1 LIFAVIAV
9 EAVVRLARKERDP
22 MRRISLKVLIAAAI
36 SLVSLLLTIAVS
48 YVIGRDAVGRLEQQI
63 GQSLA
68 LLADEMQDK
77 LDRAMFER
85 LQSLDNMAAIGKIL
99 QKTEAPESLR
109 ASLERFRSA
118 YSDYSWIGFADR
130 DGKIVSAT
138 AGEYEG
144 RNVKDQIWFRKGLE
158 EPYVGDVK
166 IPNSSNSQRL
176 PHDGHGASDFIDL
189 AVPVSDKDS
198 TFGVLGATLSSDW
211 AEEVRDTLLGSM
223 KSAIPADVIVLNEA
237 RQVLFGPDDI
247 TGKTLD
253 LPSIRAARPGNASFA
268 VEQWPD
274 HTSYVTGFSK
284 SDGYRSYAGLHWIVL
299 VREHQRLAF
308 APVRSLQ
315 TNILM
320 SGGIF
325 AAIAAL
331 MAWVLA
337 GKLSRPLLQLADT
350 AEGLRRGQKLEFPQ
364 VGGYEEARILSQSLR
379 SLVKELDA
387 QRASLAAA
395 NQSLESQ
402 VRERT
407 QRLAEQNVGLEC
419 AKAEAESATEAKSR
433 FLAAASHD
441 LRQPLHALTL
451 FARALARRVSG
462 NEATTLVAQM
472 EEGLRGLKG
481 MFDAL
486 LNVSRL
492 DAKLIEPT
500 KTPVSV
506 AEIIERISVGSKVE
520 AEQNGLN
527 FISRTRDWVIETDA
541 ALLETII
548 RNLVSN
554 ALKFTKHGGVIL
566 AARHRSGRRV
576 IDVFDTGPGLSVER
590 RERIFEEF
598 SRADQRAYGVN
609 DGLGLGLSIARR
621 YAELLDMKILVSSRP
636 GRGSRFTIVL
646 PSGAV
651 IEQTPHPAP
660 LPKPETNI
668 YGMRI
673 LVLDDDPLIVAALT
687 RDLEDRGNL
696 VFGYQS
702 GAEAEAALNDG
713 LVIDAA
719 VLDFD
724 LRGPESGLE
733 FIKRIASNMDGDIPT
748 VLLSG
753 GTDSATLAILA
764 KSGRPWLTK
773 PADPEL
779 IAATLSAIL
788 KAHKVSLN
796 GSGAELGANA
806 GAG

>member
-1 LIFAVIAV
+1 
-9 EAVVRLARKERDP
+9 
-22 MRRISLKVLIAAAI
+22 MRRVSLKVLIAAAI
-36 SLVSLLLTIAVS
+36 SVVSLLLTIAVS
-48 YVIGRDAVGRLEQQI
+48 YVIGRDAVTRLEQEI

-85 LQSLDNMAAIGKIL
+85 LQSLDNMAALGRIL
-99 QKTEAPESLR
+99 QKADSQASLR
-109 ASLERFRSA
+109 TTLQRFQGA
-118 YSDYSWIGFADR
+118 YSDYSWIGFVDSS
-130 DGKIVSAT
+130 GKILSAT
-138 AGEYEG
+138 GGEYEG
-144 RNVKDQIWFRKGLE
+144 RNVKDQRWFQKGLHE
-158 EPYVGDVK
+158 EFVGDV
-166 IPNSSNSQRL
+166 RL
-176 PHDGHGASDFIDL
+176 PNTGDTPRIPHEGSGASDLIDL
-189 AVPVSDKDS
+189 AVPVVDGNE
-198 TFGVLGATLSSDW
+198 TIGVLGATLSSEW

-223 KSAIPADVIVLNEA
+223 KDAIPADVIVLNEA
-237 RQVLFGPDDI
+237 HQVLFGPDNI
-247 TGKTLD
+247 AGKTLD
-253 LPSIRAARPGNASFA
+253 LPSIRAARPGNADFA
-268 VEQWPD
+268 VERWPNGK
-274 HTSYVTGFSK
+274 SFVTGYSK
-284 SDGYRSYAGLHWIVL
+284 SDGYRSYSGLNWIVL
-299 VREHQRLAF
+299 VRENQRQAF

-315 TNILM
+315 KTIVI
-320 SGGIF
+320 SGTIF

-331 MAWVLA
+331 LAWILA
-337 GKLSRPLLQLADT
+337 SKLSQPLLQLADV
-350 AEGLRRGQKLEFPQ
+350 AERLRRGQKLEFPQ
-364 VGGYEEARILSQSLR
+364 VGGYQEARVLSQSLR

-407 QRLAEQNVGLEC
+407 QRLAEQNVGLEK
-419 AKAEAESATEAKSR
+419 AKAAAESATEAKSR

-451 FARALARRVSG
+451 FARALSRRVTG

-500 KTPVSV
+500 RTPVSI
-506 AEIIERISVGSKVE
+506 AEIIERVSVGSRVE
-520 AEQNGLN
+520 AEQNGLK
-527 FISRTRDWVIETDA
+527 FLSRSRDWIIETDP

-566 AARHRSGRRV
+566 AARYRNGERV
-576 IDVFDTGPGLSVER
+576 IDVYDTGPGLSNDR

-621 YAELLDMKILVSSRP
+621 YAELLGMKILVSSWP
-636 GRGSRFTIVL
+636 GSGSRFTIVL
-646 PSGAV
+646 PKNAV
-651 IEQTPHPAP
+651 VERIVHLPSPQAP
-660 LPKPETNI
+660 GTNV

-673 LVLDDDPLIVAALT
+673 LVLDDDPLIVSALT
-687 RDLEDRGNL
+687 RDLEDRGNV
-696 VFGYQS
+696 VFGYQRNTD
-702 GAEAEAALNDG
+702 AEAALDHG

-724 LRGPESGLE
+724 LRGTETGLE
-733 FIKRIASNMDGDIPT
+733 FITRMAAKLDTDIPS

-753 GTDSATLAILA
+753 GTESATLAVLA
-764 KSGRPWLTK
+764 KAGRPWLTK

-779 IAATLSAIL
+779 IAATLGAIL
-788 KAHKVSLN
+788 KAHKISRNELRTEF
-796 GSGAELGANA
+796 GAEMNA
-806 GAG
+806 G

>member
-1 LIFAVIAV
+1 
-9 EAVVRLARKERDP
+9 
-22 MRRISLKVLIAAAI
+22 MRRVSLKVLIAAAI
-36 SLVSLLLTIAVS
+36 SVVSFLLTISVS
-48 YVIGRDAVGRLEQQI
+48 YVVGRDAVNRLEQEI

-85 LQSLDNMAAIGKIL
+85 LQSLDNMAALGKLL
-99 QKTEAPESLR
+99 QKEDSPGALR
-109 ASLERFRSA
+109 ASLERFQSA
-118 YSDYSWIGFADR
+118 YSDYSWIGFADTN
-130 DGKIVSAT
+130 GKVLSAT
-138 AGEYEG
+138 GGEYEG
-144 RNVKDQIWFRKGLE
+144 RDVKKQAWFEKGLE
-158 EPYVGDVK
+158 EAYVGDVK
-166 IPNSSNSQRL
+166 PPNAPKTSRIPHEGR
-176 PHDGHGASDFIDL
+176 GASDFIDL
-189 AVPVSDKDS
+189 AVPVSGDKG
-198 TFGVLGATLSSDW
+198 TVGVLGATLSADW
-211 AEEVRDTLLGSM
+211 AEEMRDTLLGSM
-223 KSAIPADVIVLNEA
+223 KDSIPADVIVLNEE
-237 RQVLFGPDDI
+237 RQVLFGPDNI

-253 LPSIRAARPGNASFA
+253 LPSIRAAQPGKAGFA
-268 VEQWPD
+268 IERWPD
-274 HTSYVTGFSK
+274 NTSYVTGFSK
-284 SDGYRSYAGLHWIVL
+284 SDGYRSYTGLNWIFL
-299 VREHQRLAF
+299 VRENQKLAF

-315 TNILM
+315 RNILI

-325 AAIAAL
+325 AALAAIL
-331 MAWVLA
+331 AWILA
-337 GKLSRPLLQLADT
+337 SKLSQPLLQLADA
-350 AEGLRRGQKLEFPQ
+350 AEGLRRGRKIEFPQ

-379 SLVKELDA
+379 SMVKELDA

-407 QRLAEQNVGLEC
+407 QRLAEQNIGLER
-419 AKAEAESATEAKSR
+419 AKAAAESATEAKSR

-462 NEATTLVAQM
+462 GEATTLVVQM
-472 EEGLRGLKG
+472 EEGLRALKG

-506 AEIIERISVGSKVE
+506 AEVIERISVGSRVE
-520 AEQNGLN
+520 AEQNGLK
-527 FISRTRDWVIETDA
+527 FLSRTRDWVIETDA

-554 ALKFTKHGGVIL
+554 AMKFTKHGGVIL
-566 AARHRSGRRV
+566 AGRYRDGQRA
-576 IDVFDTGPGLSVER
+576 IDVYDTGPGLSVDRCEK
-590 RERIFEEF
+590 IFEEF

-621 YAELLDMKILVSSRP
+621 YAELLDMKILVSSRL
-636 GRGSRFTIVL
+636 GSGSRFTIVL
-646 PSGAV
+646 PKDAIVENGHRPQPLQSS
-651 IEQTPHPAP
+651 QTS
-660 LPKPETNI
+660 I

-687 RDLEDRGNL
+687 RDLEDRGNV
-696 VFGYQS
+696 VFGYQTT
-702 GAEAEAALNDG
+702 AEAEAALNNG

-724 LRGPESGLE
+724 LRASETGLE
-733 FIKRIASNMDGDIPT
+733 FIRRMAAKLDEDIPS

-788 KAHKVSLN
+788 KAHK
-796 GSGAELGANA
+796 GSQSGFDADLGANLNA
-806 GAG
+806 G

>member
-1 LIFAVIAV
+1 
-9 EAVVRLARKERDP
+9 
-22 MRRISLKVLIAAAI
+22 MRRVSLKVLIAAAI
-36 SLVSLLLTIAVS
+36 SLVALLLTVAIS
-48 YVIGRDAVGRLEQQI
+48 YVIGRDAVSRLEQEI

-99 QKTEAPESLR
+99 QKTDTPEALR
-109 ASLERFRSA
+109 ASLERFQGA
-118 YSDYSWIGFADR
+118 YPDYSWIGFADLN
-130 DGKIVSAT
+130 GKILSAT
-138 AGEYEG
+138 HGEYEG
-144 RNVKDQIWFRKGLE
+144 RHVNDQLWFKQGLR

-166 IPNSSNSQRL
+166 IPAGTMLTQPSR
-176 PHDGHGASDFIDL
+176 DGHTASDFIDL
-189 AVPVSDKDS
+189 AVPISEADS
-198 TFGVLGATLSSDW
+198 NFGVLGATLSAEW
-211 AEEVRDTLLGSM
+211 AEEMRSTLLGSM
-223 KSAIPADVIVLNEA
+223 QAAIPADVIVLNEA
-237 RQVLFGPDDI
+237 HQVLFGPDDI

-274 HTSYVTGFSK
+274 HASYVTGFSK
-284 SDGYRSYAGLHWIVL
+284 SDGYRSYPGLRWIVL
-299 VREHQRLAF
+299 VREDQRLAF

-315 TNILM
+315 MNILVC
-320 SGGIF
+320 G
-325 AAIAAL
+325 AIVAAL
-331 MAWVLA
+331 AALLAWILA
-337 GKLSRPLLQLADT
+337 GKLSQPLLQLADT
-350 AEGLRRGQKLEFPQ
+350 AEGLRRGQNLEFPQ
-364 VGGYEEARILSQSLR
+364 VGGYEEARILSKSLR

-387 QRASLAAA
+387 QRTSLAAA

-407 QRLAEQNVGLEC
+407 QRLAEQNIGLER
-419 AKAEAESATEAKSR
+419 AKAEAELATEAKSR

-451 FARALARRVSG
+451 FARALARRVNG
-462 NEATTLVAQM
+462 QEATTLVAQM

-492 DAKLIEPT
+492 DAKLIEPS
-500 KTPVSV
+500 KTFVSV
-506 AEIIERISVGSKVE
+506 DEIIERISVGSKIE
-520 AEQNGLN
+520 AEHNGLK
-527 FISRTRDWVIETDA
+527 FRSRSRDWILETDA

-566 AARHRSGRRV
+566 AVRDRGGERV
-576 IDVFDTGPGLSVER
+576 IDVFDTGPGLPIEQ

-621 YAELLDMKILVSSRP
+621 YAELLGMKIVVTSRT

-646 PSGAV
+646 PQSAMAGLTSRPV
-651 IEQTPHPAP
+651 PAS
-660 LPKPETNI
+660 KPATQI
-668 YGMRI
+668 YGTRI
-673 LVLDDDPLIVAALT
+673 LVIDDDPLIVAALV

-696 VFGYQS
+696 AFGFQS
-702 GAEAEAALNDG
+702 AGEAETALDED
-713 LVIDAA
+713 LAIDAA

-724 LRGPESGLE
+724 LRDRETGLE
-733 FIKRIASNMDGDIPT
+733 FIKRIAAKLNTYIPA
-748 VLLSG
+748 VILSG

-779 IAATLSAIL
+779 IAATLSAL
-788 KAHKVSLN
+788 LN
-796 GSGAELGANA
+796 AEKNATMGSPASQGANA
-806 GAG
+806 SAS